1 MINGGNKIIKTHSIK
16 PGLCCGTIVSA
27 AVALELGYLN
37 SFQERANRW
46 II

>member
-1 MINGGNKIIKTHSIK
+1 MAETKLSKTFDQT
-16 PGLCCGTIVSA
+16 GLCCGTTGLSA

-37 SFQERANRW
+37 SFQANRW